1 MATFG
6 LAPYFRND
14 LLTTLST
21 VPFYSVSFD
30 ESLNRIFQKGQMDLL
45 ARFWD
50 EKDGMAS
57 TRYLKSELMDRSSA
71 VDVLGTFSNGTVKYC
86 RCHLMDQML
95 IYYSRKT
102 WKNKEMKRS

>member
-71 VDVLGTFSNGTVKYC
+71 VDFLEHFQTVPRILKN
-86 RCHLMDQML
+86 RLMDQML